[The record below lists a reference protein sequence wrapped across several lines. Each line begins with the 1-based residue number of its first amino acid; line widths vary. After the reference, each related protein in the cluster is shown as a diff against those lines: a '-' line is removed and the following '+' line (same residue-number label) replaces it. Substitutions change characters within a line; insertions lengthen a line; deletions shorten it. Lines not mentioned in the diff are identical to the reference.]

1 MTRVRF
7 MHRAANRW
15 RALRRDNSG
24 LALIEFAFIAPIML
38 VLGIGGIE
46 LVNYTIVNLRLSQA
60 AVHVADNGS
69 RIGDR
74 DQLVAQRVYES
85 DLYDMFTG
93 VSLQTGGQI
102 DLFENGRVIISS
114 LEQNPDGGQW
124 IHWQRCMGKLNVASA
139 YGAEG
144 TGATGTGFAGMGKT
158 GAELEAEAGSA
169 VIFVEIFY
177 DYTPLVGGQF
187 AGDLTETRRVESTSA
202 YIVRGTRDLNGLYQR
217 AGQTDQATCN
227 KFEKVV

>member
-1 MTRVRF
+1 MTRRAPFIDRF
-7 MHRAANRW
+7 INRW
-15 RALRRDNSG
+15 RALRGDTSG
-24 LALIEFAFIAPIML
+24 LALVEFAFIAPIML
-38 VLGIGGIE
+38 LLGIGGIE

-74 DQLVAQRVYES
+74 DSLVSQRIFES

-93 VSLQTGGQI
+93 VDLQTGRQI
-102 DLFENGRVIISS
+102 DLYENGRVIISS
-114 LEQNPDGGQW
+114 LERNPDDGQW

-139 YGAEG
+139 YGPEG
-144 TGATGTGFAGMGKT
+144 TGATGTGFAGMGAS
-158 GAELEAEAGSA
+158 GSELEAEAGSA

-177 DYTPLVGGQF
+177 TFTPLVGGEF
-187 AGDLTETRRVESTSA
+187 AGDLTGPRRVSTSSA
-202 YIVRGTRDLNGLYQR
+202 YIVRGTRDLSQIYQR

-227 KFEKVV
+227 KFEAI